1 MGDTIRAGV
10 ALSLKGDFSAGIKK
24 AGADA
29 KGFGDGVSA
38 SLKKVDGVLSGVSSK
53 IAALG
58 ISIGAAA
65 AVKNTIDF
73 DDKMT
78 RLGITADISAERVD
92 ALKKKM
98 WETAQAPDIKINVD
112 SLNEAMDQVLERTGD
127 IEFAESNL
135 RAMGLAIQAT
145 GASGADIGGLFAEF
159 QKMKLGADD
168 AMKSLDLLTLQGKAG
183 AFTLENLASLGP
195 RTISAYSATG
205 RSGSQALREMGAA
218 LQVIRMGTGSSEQAA
233 TAFEAVFTDLRNPQ
247 NQKDLAKLGVSLK
260 DRSGNF
266 RSIADIMKDIVVLSK
281 GNENIIGSMFG
292 SEAMRAF
299 NTLIGEYKKTGS
311 ITSLQKFLDLQSDG
325 TTILKDSARAA
336 NDAKSNIENLQTAF
350 YRFADSKLTGPL
362 SKVTDGL
369 NQLAEDPD
377 KFQRV
382 FTGIAIGLGAI
393 VAVKGL
399 ATVTTLIGNIKGLR
413 GGKVGIDVA
422 GAGGAGMP
430 VFVTNWGGSG
440 VTAGAFAN
448 TAPEVWKDTGASLS
462 KNSNWIPSGT
472 GKAALAGMG
481 LAALVAV
488 PQTISEI
495 RAIKAD
501 TELSNHDRATRSG
514 AAVGGAIGTVAG
526 AGAGI
531 AVSAIAGAKLGALIG
546 TALGPGIGT
555 AIGGVLGAGAGTLVG
570 IAMAKAGREAGGY
583 IGGKLGDSAES
594 KRLSDVRSFS
604 ARTGIS
610 AADLERANVA
620 SRQYAAASLRAPL
633 PQASRQ
639 EAILTGNAEML
650 VRVVSDVPVTASVVS
665 TRNSIAGMTVNTGN
679 IREARANQ

>member
-38 SLKKVDGVLSGVSSK
+38 SMKKVDGILSGVAGK

-58 ISIGAAA
+58 VSISAAA

-112 SLNEAMDQVLERTGD
+112 SLNEAVDQVLERTGD

-159 QKMKLGADD
+159 QKMGLGADI
-168 AMKSLDLLTLQGKAG
+168 AMKSLDLLTVQGKQG
-183 AFTLENLASLGP
+183 AFTLQNLAALGP
-195 RTISAYSATG
+195 RTIAAYTATG
-205 RSGSQALREMGAA
+205 RSGAPALKEMGAA

-233 TAFEAVFTDLRNPQ
+233 TAFEALMRTLTDPVK
-247 NQKDLAKLGVSLK
+247 QKELAKLGVSVR
-260 DRSGNF
+260 DTSGNF
-266 RSIADIMKDIVVLSK
+266 RSVTDIMGDAITKS
-281 GNENIIGSMFG
+281 GGSMERLGTIFDA
-292 SEAMRAF
+292 EAMRSF
-299 NTLIGEYKKTGS
+299 NYELGEFKKTGAMP
-311 ITSLQKFLDLQSDG
+311 TLQKFIDLQSDG

-362 SKVTDGL
+362 TKVTEGL

-382 FTGIAIGLGAI
+382 FTGIAIGIGTIA
-393 VAVKGL
+393 AVKGL
-399 ATVTTLIGNIKGLR
+399 VTVTTLIGNIKSLR

-440 VTAGAFAN
+440 VTAGTFAN

-462 KNSNWIPSGT
+462 KNSSWIPSGT

-495 RAIKAD
+495 RSIKAD
-501 TELSNHDRATRSG
+501 TQLSNHDRAARSG

-546 TALGPGIGT
+546 TAFGPGIGT
-555 AIGGVLGAGAGTLVG
+555 AIGGVIGAGAGTLVG

-610 AADLERANVA
+610 AADLERANAA

-650 VRVVSDVPVTASVVS
+650 VRVQSDVPVTASVVS

-679 IREARANQ
+679 VREARANQ

>member
-1 MGDTIRAGV
+1 
-10 ALSLKGDFSAGIKK
+10 
-24 AGADA
+24 
-29 KGFGDGVSA
+29 
-38 SLKKVDGVLSGVSSK
+38 
-53 IAALG
+53 
-58 ISIGAAA
+58 
-65 AVKNTIDF
+65 
-73 DDKMT
+73 
-78 RLGITADISAERVD
+78 
-92 ALKKKM
+92 
-98 WETAQAPDIKINVD
+98 
-112 SLNEAMDQVLERTGD
+112 
-127 IEFAESNL
+127 
-135 RAMGLAIQAT
+135 
-145 GASGADIGGLFAEF
+145 
-159 QKMKLGADD
+159 
-168 AMKSLDLLTLQGKAG
+168 
-183 AFTLENLASLGP
+183 
-195 RTISAYSATG
+195 
-205 RSGSQALREMGAA
+205 
-218 LQVIRMGTGSSEQAA
+218 MGTGSSEQAA

-555 AIGGVLGAGAGTLVG
+555 AIGGVLGAGAG
-570 IAMAKAGREAGGY
+570 GY
-583 IGGKLGDSAES
+583 IGGKLGYSAES